1 MRFRPVAA
9 FCFFVC
15 AASTSAVADDWRA
28 ARCYVAGAEQTV
40 WIVGESKQTG
50 ADLPVIQFWC
60 AGQKGKEAAPKQLHR
75 LPPVSGEIL
84 ALGADAKFLRVL
96 FSNLSAWDY
105 SQDDGPTAGAR
116 WRDVSEN
123 PPLAWGG
130 SSRSAKLWAVVH
142 QRDLKTPTATTTAAS
157 QGSRSA
163 SAAGGA
169 KTGAS
174 DRNQTPR
181 QTPNLTDA
189 PITLPGQANKPTGL
203 TDQPDQPT
211 NRTDRTNR
219 LTDASD
225 PTDPTGDNGLVVM
238 ELDDGAWRRLQAPP
252 AAAEGE
258 AFWITG
264 WQERPWLFW
273 RVEGK
278 DGLLAAQR
286 TERGWTR
293 PQSVPVSQ
301 PIRHAWVGARQEGPV
316 LVVGVASADGRVQL
330 HVYAHEDGGWV
341 SKGAARD
348 GTEKLQID
356 PQTCGVGI
364 GRGGLAVAR
373 PRADGTAEFG
383 FGVIEMSPLVQF
395 TTLAPHSEPP
405 PASSDWQ
412 DAVSLALVLGLMT
425 FIMWTRREQVTRP
438 AILPVGFALASVW
451 RRALATIVDALP
463 ALVITMPFAASVVP
477 STVQAFDV
485 TAFEETLADPQM
497 QSKLLPIQ
505 LGFLGIYG
513 VWCLVWELVLASTPG
528 KLLLGCRVL
537 SLSGSRPTAVQS
549 LWRNALRVLM
559 VGLGPPGWIV
569 TLMMMVLVTRNRQRL
584 GDVMA
589 GTIVV
594 MPEAAK
600 PPEPFP

>member
-1 MRFRPVAA
+1 MP
-9 FCFFVC
+9 
-15 AASTSAVADDWRA
+15 S
-28 ARCYVAGAEQTV
+28 
-40 WIVGESKQTG
+40 
-50 ADLPVIQFWC
+50 
-60 AGQKGKEAAPKQLHR
+60 
-75 LPPVSGEIL
+75 
-84 ALGADAKFLRVL
+84 
-96 FSNLSAWDY
+96 
-105 SQDDGPTAGAR
+105 PT
-116 WRDVSEN
+116 D
-123 PPLAWGG
+123 
-130 SSRSAKLWAVVH
+130 SS
-142 QRDLKTPTATTTAAS
+142 
-157 QGSRSA
+157 
-163 SAAGGA
+163 
-169 KTGAS
+169 
-174 DRNQTPR
+174 
-181 QTPNLTDA
+181 
-189 PITLPGQANKPTGL
+189 
-203 TDQPDQPT
+203 
-211 NRTDRTNR
+211 DRTN
-219 LTDASD
+219 SS
-225 PTDPTGDNGLVVM
+225 GDNGLVVM
-238 ELDDGAWRRLQAPP
+238 ELDDGAWRRLPAPP

-273 RVEGK
+273 RAEGK
-278 DGLLAAQR
+278 EELLAAQR

-293 PQSVPVSQ
+293 PQPVPLLQ

-316 LVVGVASADGRVQL
+316 LVAGVASADGRVQL
-330 HVYAHEDGGWV
+330 HVYANETGAWA

-348 GTEKLQID
+348 GTEKLEID

-373 PRADGTAEFG
+373 PRADGIIEFG

-395 TTLAPHSEPP
+395 TTLAPYSEPP

-438 AILPVGFALASVW
+438 AILPVGFALAAVW

-477 STVQAFDV
+477 STVQSFDM
-485 TAFEETLADPQM
+485 TAFEEALADPQM

-505 LGFLGIYG
+505 LGFLGLYG
-513 VWCLVWELVLASTPG
+513 LWCLVWELVLASTPG

-537 SLSGSRPTAVQS
+537 SLSGSRPTAVQC

-559 VGLGPPGWIV
+559 VGIGPPGWIV

-594 MPEAAK
+594 MPEIAK